1 MKAVEIH
8 NQNLTLVKPHTARA
22 YQFMALDEQALDED
36 YLTMDVSRRESQ
48 FLQNYVLAM
57 DLYYDACC
65 DAITDE
71 FYGPGLLM
79 SNIGYKHFP
88 DTVNISMPSAMK
100 AGVKER
106 VEVTLNKKYFNKM
119 IDSLK
124 NAGVL
129 NFESRP
135 FYKGIVKL
143 ESDDLVIEKLNN
155 DRQVISELDY
165 TTWRFDISS
174 SETGVKKM
182 KGSVGLIVLDSSDK
196 EKVIYIPLRLR
207 AIEAL

>member
-1 MKAVEIH
+1 
-8 NQNLTLVKPHTARA
+8 
-22 YQFMALDEQALDED
+22 
-36 YLTMDVSRRESQ
+36 
-48 FLQNYVLAM
+48 
-57 DLYYDACC
+57 
-65 DAITDE
+65 
-71 FYGPGLLM
+71 
-79 SNIGYKHFP
+79 
-88 DTVNISMPSAMK
+88 
-100 AGVKER
+100 
-106 VEVTLNKKYFNKM
+106 
-119 IDSLK
+119 
-124 NAGVL
+124 
-129 NFESRP
+129 
-135 FYKGIVKL
+135 VKL